1 MNRCLPGKSSMQHEE
16 VSAARLKRELDHL
29 QQALEEAAETA
40 DVDLDVSRAGNV
52 IEVEFPD
59 RTRLV
64 INTQEAV
71 GEIWVAARTE
81 GLHFRLPDDGDWIDT
96 RSGRELRTALSEMLT
111 LQAGAPMSIS

>member
-1 MNRCLPGKSSMQHEE
+1 MQHDE
-16 VSAARLKRELDHL
+16 VSAARLKQELDHL
-29 QQALEEAAETA
+29 QRAVEEAAETA

-52 IEVEFPD
+52 IEVEFAD
-59 RTRLV
+59 RSRLV

-81 GLHFRLPDDGDWIDT
+81 GLHFRLNPDGRWIDT

-111 LQAGAPMSIS
+111 LQAGASVTL

>member
-1 MNRCLPGKSSMQHEE
+1 MQHEE
-16 VSAARLKRELDHL
+16 VSAARLKQELDHL
-29 QQALEEAAETA
+29 QRALEEAAETT

-81 GLHFRLPDDGDWIDT
+81 GLHFRLHIDGGWIDT
-96 RSGRELRTALSEMLT
+96 RSGRELRAALSEMLT
-111 LQAGAPMSIS
+111 VQAGARMSI